1 MNTYDYYEKLYGKYR
16 LQSDEKLIEVRNE
29 LFEDYNYL
37 LSLVKDKS
45 VNSNQKSEILDTDL
59 KYDKEQIEYIDF
71 LLNERNNKR
80 SIRK

>member
-37 LSLVKDKS
+37 LSIAKDKS
-45 VNSNQKSEILDTDL
+45 VDSNQKSEILDTDL
-59 KYDKEQIEYIDF
+59 KHDRERIEYIDF

>member
-37 LSLVKDKS
+37 LSIAKDKS
-45 VNSNQKSEILDTDL
+45 VDSNQKSEILDTDL